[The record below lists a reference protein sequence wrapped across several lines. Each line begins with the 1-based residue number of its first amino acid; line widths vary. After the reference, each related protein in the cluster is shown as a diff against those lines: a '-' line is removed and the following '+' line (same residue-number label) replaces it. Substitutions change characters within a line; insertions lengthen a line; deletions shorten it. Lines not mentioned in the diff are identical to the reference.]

1 MVTPT
6 FLQLNLSDETF
17 EVKSYEELIPQVGG
31 LGWALPI
38 FEKFLDD
45 DPIVFAI
52 GPLSAVFPG
61 VSKTVAVFRSPQ
73 TGGLMT
79 SFAGGQLARF
89 LRASGYQGLVILGRA
104 VRPTFISVDEEK
116 VNFSNASQ
124 FLTLETP
131 KVFEL
136 IFSSIG
142 VPSRQSVLVTG
153 PAAEQGLGFSPLYLD
168 EFFSFPRGGLGRAFA
183 LKNLKGLSISGEKSE
198 PVSDSRR
205 YAEVFGDLI
214 RKLGGYRELS
224 EFGTLR
230 NLAVEKKLSAV
241 PTHNLSELN
250 FAGEEL
256 LAPQFLQKTGA
267 KKIACGGCP
276 VGCIHLLHAGDRF
289 TYYDYDGVTALG
301 PLLGLVDVASVG
313 RLLERAWDLGVD
325 PTSLGAILA
334 YLTEKEKLE
343 FGNLETDLTLT
354 EALFAGKE
362 EWAKELQ
369 NGLPYSSRSLV
380 IGGLEFLPYF
390 NGYASLLSQVL
401 QLGATTEEN
410 RGAWLD
416 LDLLGGEVEPLDLVT
431 KLVGAEERKT
441 LSQLLVGCGYLADV
455 FEDPAPAFAALEALG
470 TTLSHERLNAASKE
484 TFIQKLGL
492 QKRLGFRPLDV
503 RIPEKFFKV
512 PSPQGLLE
520 KKKLAEM
527 VRLYSEKIY
536 EPTDRS

>member
-1 MVTPT
+1 MVAPT
-6 FLQLNLSDETF
+6 FLQLNLTDETF
-17 EVKSYEELIPQVGG
+17 EVKSYEELIPRVGG

-38 FEKFLDD
+38 FEKFLDK

-61 VSKTVAVFRSPQ
+61 ASKTAAVFRSPQ

-89 LRASGYQGLVILGRA
+89 MRSAGYQGLVIFGKA
-104 VRPTFISVDEEK
+104 ARPTFVSIDEEK
-116 VNFSNASQ
+116 VNFSSASQ
-124 FLTLETP
+124 FLALETP

-142 VPSRQSVLVTG
+142 VPGHQSVLITG
-153 PAAEQGLGFSPLYLD
+153 PAAEQGLSFSPLYLD

-183 LKNLKGLSISGEKSE
+183 LKNLKGLSVSGEKNE
-198 PVSDSRR
+198 PVPDSQR
-205 YAEVFGDLI
+205 YEEVFNGLI
-214 RKLGGYRELS
+214 KKLKGYRELS

-230 NLAVEKKLSAV
+230 NLTVEKKLSAV
-241 PTHNLSELN
+241 PTNNLSELN
-250 FAGEEL
+250 FAGEDL

-276 VGCIHLLHAGDRF
+276 VGCIHLLHLEDRF
-289 TYYDYDGVTALG
+289 THYDYEGVVSLG
-301 PLLGLVDVASVG
+301 PLLGLVQVEAVG
-313 RLLERAWDLGVD
+313 RLLGKAWDLGVD
-325 PTSLGAILA
+325 PTSSGVILA
-334 YLTEKEKLE
+334 YVTEKEGLE
-343 FGNLETDLTLT
+343 FGNLETYLALI

-362 EWAKELQ
+362 DWAKEIQ
-369 NGLPYSSRSLV
+369 NGLPHSPRALT

-410 RGAWLD
+410 RGFWLD
-416 LDLLGGEVEPLDLVT
+416 LDLLGGEIEPFDLVSR
-431 KLVGAEERKT
+431 LVVAEEKKV
-441 LSQLLVGCGYLADV
+441 LSQSLVGCGYLADV
-455 FEDPAPAFAALEALG
+455 FEDPATAFAALEALG
-470 TTLSHERLNAASKE
+470 TTFSHEHFVDAAKE
-484 TFIQKLGL
+484 TFLQKLVL

-503 RIPEKFFKV
+503 KIPEKFFKI

-520 KKKLAEM
+520 KKKLSEM
-527 VRLYSEKIY
+527 TKIYSEKIY
-536 EPTDRS
+536 EPAN